1 MAPLLHSISC
11 AVLCMA
17 AGALCISGT
26 DLENIDP
33 EMLFQYQWD
42 LVQKADSARREK
54 LAQIQT
60 VPQWEARKQYVRD
73 TIMEM
78 IGAFPERTPLNARVV
93 GRLDH
98 PDYQVEMVIYESRPN
113 FYVTANLYLPKNH
126 PLPAP
131 AVLFACGHYPEGK
144 AAENYQRC
152 CIGLAKKGYVVLSF
166 DPLGQGERFQHWEID
181 LHKSPTGA
189 TIFEHAKLGNV
200 CILLGFNLANYF
212 IWDGMRSLDYLL
224 SRPEVDPTRIGGAG
238 NSGGGT
244 QTTYIASLDDR
255 VTVAV
260 PDCYI
265 TTLKHRIETRQGADD
280 EQNFNPCFQYGI
292 DHFDLLSLRAPKP
305 IQINAAIEDFFPL
318 AGARQTAEDLKN
330 LYGFYN
336 ATERVNIAE
345 LPGPHAYDKPH
356 REATYAWMNR
366 WLGNE
371 AAGDTEPEIEMYMYS
386 EGLLQCTASGQVVE
400 SLGGET
406 VYTLNKAFYRKH
418 GYNRP
423 VPSSST
429 ELDKWLDD
437 LRADVRK
444 LLALPAATGTPRLFR
459 SEPSTTDFGTQ
470 TRLVF
475 ESEPGIAVPGW
486 LLMPK
491 EHSDVVQ
498 IRVFEDGKDAHLN
511 DEYVR
516 KSLENGNVIY
526 LIDPRGMGETMS
538 KRGDPQKY
546 YDYFQEEQNLAYN
559 SFMLGKPLL
568 GGRVWDVLQAVE
580 VAAALPELGRGR
592 ITLQGQGSAALLAL
606 FAAALDERIQ
616 WTACCDMLVSYESL
630 VMNKYFR
637 WHSSCLI
644 PGVLRS
650 FDLPLVAALVAP
662 RKLSLYDTVDEMKQA
677 MPPTTVREIY
687 QPTEA
692 VYRMRGDIRSFNIH
706 GPEM

>member
-1 MAPLLHSISC
+1 MASLLHLISC
-11 AVLCMA
+11 AALCFTAGVLCVQA
-17 AGALCISGT
+17 T

-42 LVQKADSARREK
+42 LVQKADNARREK
-54 LAQIQT
+54 LAQIRT
-60 VPQWEARKQYVRD
+60 VPQWEARKQYVREKI
-73 TIMEM
+73 TEM

-98 PDYQVEMVIYESRPN
+98 KDYRVEMVIYESRPN

-126 PLPAP
+126 PFPAP
-131 AVLFACGHYPEGK
+131 AVLFACGHWPDGK
-144 AAENYQRC
+144 AAGDYQRC

-181 LHKSPTGA
+181 LQQSPTGPA
-189 TIFEHAKLGNV
+189 VFEHSKLGNV

-244 QTTYIASLDDR
+244 QTTYIASLDNR

-280 EQNFNPCFQYGI
+280 EQNFNPCFVYGI

-318 AGARQTAEDLKN
+318 AGARQTAQDLKN

-336 ATERVNIAE
+336 AAERVNIVE

-371 AAGDTEPEIEMYMYS
+371 AAGDTEPEMEIDLKE
-386 EGLLQCTASGQVVE
+386 LLQCTVSGQVVE

-406 VYTLNKAFYRKH
+406 VYTLNKTFYRKH

-423 VPSSST
+423 VPSSSL
-429 ELDKWLDD
+429 ELEKWLDN

-444 LLALPAATGTPRLFR
+444 LLALPAATGTPRLYR
-459 SEPSTTDFGTQ
+459 SEPSTIDLGTQ
-470 TRLVF
+470 IRLVF

-486 LLMPK
+486 LLLPEK
-491 EHSDVVQ
+491 PSKGIE
-498 IRVFEDGKDAHLN
+498 ILLFEDGKDAHLN

-516 KSLENGNVIY
+516 KSLADGTAIY

-538 KRGDPQKY
+538 KFGDAEKY
-546 YDYFQEEQNLAYN
+546 YDYFREEQNLAYTA
-559 SFMLGKPLL
+559 FMLGRPLL
-568 GGRVWDVLQAVE
+568 GERVWDVLQAVE
-580 VAAALPELGRGR
+580 VAATLPERDGGR
-592 ITLQGQGSAALLAL
+592 IRLQGQGSAALLAL
-606 FAAALDERIQ
+606 FAGALDERIHR
-616 WTACCDMLVSYESL
+616 TVCCNMLVSYESL

-662 RKLSLYDTVDEMKQA
+662 RILSLYDTVDEMKQV
-677 MPPTTVREIY
+677 MPPTRVREIY
-687 QPTEA
+687 QPAEA
-692 VYRMRGDIRSFNIH
+692 VYRMRGDIRAFNIH